1 MGDSTFNPC
10 AFQNRQKQIAGSRR
24 FQSLLG
30 PSSDDLG
37 SHLAGTKITVVER
50 VGAGVRLSGFIFPVL
65 SPTTCVTLGK
75 LLKLP
80 ELSFLI
86 CKMGVAIVPPHRAVM
101 RIRDHPPKSTVLHM
115 TWSKVPKRQL

>member
-1 MGDSTFNPC
+1 MGDPTFDPR
-10 AFQNRQKQIAGSRR
+10 AFQNRQKQIAGSGR
-24 FQSLLG
+24 FHSLLG

-50 VGAGVRLSGFIFPVL
+50 VGAGVRLPGFIFPAL

-75 LLKLP
+75 LLNLP

-86 CKMGVAIVPPHRAVM
+86 CKMDVTIVPPPHRAVM
-101 RIRDHPPKSTVLHM
+101 RIKEITRLKVLFC
-115 TWSKVPKRQL
+115 T